1 MNPAPKLFS
10 PLRTWDIAVG
20 TFQQLVRMKVF
31 YFLIAFGLLLIVA
44 NFVEDPFSEGPQ
56 ADETYVL
63 SKIKSWSLGGMA
75 LFSTIFAIVGT
86 ALLLPRDVEDRTL
99 YTILAKPVPRLDY
112 LAGKLLGVVMLIGVS
127 LVAMDLLMIV
137 MLEYRTGKEVEAVAA
152 QGFELGATQAEI
164 DAAVREVEKFSPNW
178 MLQAG
183 VLAIFL
189 KSVVLA
195 AFALLLST
203 FATST
208 LFTVIMATLVF
219 FIGHF
224 QADVRD
230 FMLRDSDGGISMYDR
245 IWTGVISLL
254 VPDFKLFNVIDASID
269 GLKITGALMLKL
281 TGITALYSAIYLVV
295 SWFIF
300 ADKEL

>member
-1 MNPAPKLFS
+1 MSAPRLFS
-10 PLRTWDIAVG
+10 PLRTWDIAAS

-31 YFLIAFGLLLIVA
+31 YFLIAFGLMLVGA
-44 NFVEDPFSEGPQ
+44 NFIEDPFAEGPQ

-63 SKIKSWSLGGMA
+63 NKIKSWSLGGMS
-75 LFSTIFAIVGT
+75 LFSMIFAIVGT

-112 LAGKLLGVVMLIGVS
+112 LAGKLFGVVLLIGVS
-127 LVAMDLLMIV
+127 LLLMDLLMIG
-137 MLEYRTGKEVEAVAA
+137 MLKYRVGAEMQAIAEKGYTLGK
-152 QGFELGATQAEI
+152 TQAEI
-164 DAAVREVEKFSPNW
+164 DAALLAVQEFGPSW
-178 MLQAG
+178 TLQAG

-189 KSVVLA
+189 KAIVLS

-230 FMLRDSDGGISMYDR
+230 FMLRNSEGGISSFDR
-245 IWTGVISLL
+245 IWSGLISLL
-254 VPDFKLFNVIDASID
+254 IPDFKLFDIIDATID
-269 GLKITGALMLKL
+269 GLKVTGALMLKL
-281 TGITALYSAIYLVV
+281 TGITALYTAIYLVV
-295 SWFIF
+295 SWFVF